1 MTTINKMYDE
11 EVMRAPKEEEQ
22 AEEENFIEGGLQ
34 AAKEFNST
42 FMPAA
47 EANKLEVGDE
57 AAPVNAPLQMPQ
69 VQQPQATGQVTS
81 QQVESVFP
89 RDETLIAAAKRR
101 EVPRA

>member
-11 EVMRAPKEEEQ
+11 EVMRAPSEEEQ
-22 AEEENFIEGGLQ
+22 AEEENFIEGGLK

-57 AAPVNAPLQMPQ
+57 PAPVNAPLQMPQ
-69 VQQPQATGQVTS
+69 VQQPQATGQVTP
-81 QQVESVFP
+81 QQVQALFP
-89 RDETLIAAAKRR
+89 NDPTSAAIAARR
-101 EVPRA
+101 QGQV